1 MRKSHP
7 VPFCLTAKVIPEVAS
22 FSVAVSVH
30 WADEYAPFTLTGI
43 EDLYAV
49 TVVVAAWAVPIES
62 PEANTKSTRI
72 VEAERTLSFD
82 FVSNFALVDGAC
94 QHN

>member
-1 MRKSHP
+1 M
-7 VPFCLTAKVIPEVAS
+7 IPDVGS

-30 WADEYAPFTLTGI
+30 WEDEYAPFTLTGI

-49 TVVVAAWAVPIES
+49 TALVAAWADPIES

-82 FVSNFALVDGAC
+82 FVSNFALADGAC
-94 QHN
+94 QRN

>member
-1 MRKSHP
+1 M
-7 VPFCLTAKVIPEVAS
+7 FCLTAKVIPEVGS

-30 WADEYAPFTLTGI
+30 WEDEYAPFMLTAI
-43 EDLYAV
+43 VDLYAV
-49 TVVVAAWAVPIES
+49 IVLGAAWAVPIEIA
-62 PEANTKSTRI
+62 EANTKSTRT

-82 FVSNFALVDGAC
+82 FVSNLGLPDGSW